1 MDLQLKDLVQEKA
14 MTAIEADTMG
24 TDVITD
30 MVADGHPTG
39 EIIGATE
46 EMIQDIVRVGDIHM
60 TAIDTIAMTITAGV
74 SVQKH
79 EILKE
84 IRGRAKLM
92 ISCHVSP
99 EALIASPKPEILFIQ
114 ISRLIPPGHRL

>member
-1 MDLQLKDLVQEKA
+1 MDLQLKDLVQEKV

-99 EALIASPKPEILFIQ
+99 EALIASPKA
-114 ISRLIPPGHRL
+114 